1 MSKFSYSQVTCPKCN
16 KIKKVKIWDSIN
28 IDLDPEEKENI
39 ISGKLFNF
47 VCDECGFTTRVQY
60 PCLYHDMDKNLMIY
74 CIPDFSGD
82 TKILDEM
89 LNKLKSDS
97 LENSMKNYQFRVV
110 KDTNKLAEKIKIF
123 DEELDDRVIEIIKII
138 NRSFFL
144 KKYPEKEIEEIL
156 FNKNSEGSYI
166 AQILIKD
173 GTVAFMPISE
183 EMMDVIL
190 EKHKELL
197 KEEKEEKG
205 FTIIDEVWAY
215 NKIMNERKH
224 A

>member
-1 MSKFSYSQVTCPKCN
+1 MESSS
-16 KIKKVKIWDSIN
+16 
-28 IDLDPEEKENI
+28 L
-39 ISGKLFNF
+39 
-47 VCDECGFTTRVQY
+47 
-60 PCLYHDMDKNLMIY
+60 IY
-74 CIPDFSGD
+74 CIPNFSGD
-82 TKILDEM
+82 TKILDKM

-97 LENSMKNYQFRVV
+97 LENSIKNYEFRVV

-156 FNKNSEGSYI
+156 FNKNSEGSYV
-166 AQILIKD
+166 AQFLIKD

-183 EMMDVIL
+183 EMINVIL

-197 KEEKEEKG
+197 KEEKKEKG
-205 FTIIDEVWAY
+205 FVLIDEVWAY
-215 NKIMNERKH
+215 NKIMNEKKH

>member
-1 MSKFSYSQVTCPKCN
+1 MSKFSYSQVTCPKSN
-16 KIKKVKIWDSIN
+16 KIQKVKVWDSIN
-28 IDLDPEEKENI
+28 VNLDAEQKENI
-39 ISGKLFNF
+39 MSGKLFQF
-47 VCDECGFTTRVQY
+47 ICDECGFTTRVEY

-74 CIPDFSGD
+74 CIPNFSGD
-82 TKILDEM
+82 TKILDKM

-97 LENSMKNYQFRVV
+97 LENSMKNYEFRVV

-156 FNKNSEGSYI
+156 FNKNSEGSYV
-166 AQILIKD
+166 AQFLIKD

-183 EMMDVIL
+183 EMIDVIL

-197 KEEKEEKG
+197 KEEKKEKG
-205 FTIIDEVWAY
+205 FVLIDEVWAY
-215 NKIMNERKH
+215 NKIMNEKKH

>member
-16 KIKKVKIWDSIN
+16 KIQKVKVWDSIN
-28 IDLDPEEKENI
+28 VNLDAEQKENI
-39 ISGKLFNF
+39 MSGKLFQF
-47 VCDECGFTTRVQY
+47 ICDECGFTTRVEY

-74 CIPDFSGD
+74 CIPNFSGD
-82 TKILDEM
+82 TKILDKM

-97 LENSMKNYQFRVV
+97 LENSMKNYEFRVV

-156 FNKNSEGSYI
+156 FNKNSEGSYV
-166 AQILIKD
+166 AQFLIKD

-183 EMMDVIL
+183 EMINVIL

-197 KEEKEEKG
+197 KEEKG
-205 FTIIDEVWAY
+205 FVLIDEVWAY
-215 NKIMNERKH
+215 NKIMNEKKH

>member
-1 MSKFSYSQVTCPKCN
+1 
-16 KIKKVKIWDSIN
+16 
-28 IDLDPEEKENI
+28 
-39 ISGKLFNF
+39 
-47 VCDECGFTTRVQY
+47 
-60 PCLYHDMDKNLMIY
+60 
-74 CIPDFSGD
+74 
-82 TKILDEM
+82 M

-97 LENSMKNYQFRVV
+97 LENSIKNYEFRVV

-156 FNKNSEGSYI
+156 FNKNSEGSYV
-166 AQILIKD
+166 AQFLIKD

-183 EMMDVIL
+183 EMINVIL

-197 KEEKEEKG
+197 KEEKKEKG
-205 FTIIDEVWAY
+205 FVLIDEVWAY
-215 NKIMNERKH
+215 NKIMNEKKH

>member
-1 MSKFSYSQVTCPKCN
+1 MSKFSYSEVTCPKCN
-16 KIKKVKIWDSIN
+16 KTQKVKVWDSIN
-28 IDLDPEEKENI
+28 VNLDTEQKENI
-39 ISGKLFNF
+39 MSGKLFQF
-47 VCDECGFTTRVQY
+47 ICDECGFTTRVEY

-74 CIPDFSGD
+74 CIPNFSGD
-82 TKILDEM
+82 TKILDKM

-97 LENSMKNYQFRVV
+97 PENSMENYEFRVV

-138 NRSFFL
+138 NRYFFL

-156 FNKNSEGSYI
+156 FNKNSEGSYV
-166 AQILIKD
+166 AQFLIKD

-183 EMMDVIL
+183 EMINVIL

-197 KEEKEEKG
+197 KEEKKEKG
-205 FTIIDEVWAY
+205 FVLIDEVWAY
-215 NKIMNERKH
+215 NKIMNEKKH

>member
-1 MSKFSYSQVTCPKCN
+1 MSKFSYSQVTCTKCN
-16 KIKKVKIWDSIN
+16 KIQKVKVWDSIN
-28 IDLDPEEKENI
+28 VNLDAEQKENI
-39 ISGKLFNF
+39 MSGKLFQF
-47 VCDECGFTTRVQY
+47 ICDECGFTTRVEY

-74 CIPDFSGD
+74 CIPNFSGD
-82 TKILDEM
+82 TKILDKM

-97 LENSMKNYQFRVV
+97 LENSMKNYEFRVV

-156 FNKNSEGSYI
+156 FNKNSEGSYV
-166 AQILIKD
+166 AQFLIKD

-183 EMMDVIL
+183 EMIDVIL

-197 KEEKEEKG
+197 KEEKKEKG
-205 FTIIDEVWAY
+205 FVLIDEVWAY
-215 NKIMNERKH
+215 NKIMNEKKH